1 MFEYGLCTENYN
13 PELLFAFQGV
23 VDTAKKEYDFKYH
36 CHDFLELS
44 IVTSGKVEYYIDGN
58 EYILNKGDLLLSN
71 PGLYHMETPN
81 EKSKYTQLH
90 IGINNFKLSEIRENY
105 IDNKGV
111 GPVLRFK
118 KYENEF
124 LKCCDEII
132 KEEKMKRMGYPL
144 VLKSLVMK
152 LLIIICRELEDEEEK
167 VEENIYSCSLESN
180 EKQNIVKS
188 IISYMNSNYMN
199 DISLDKISK
208 NMYLS
213 PVYISKIFKEE
224 IGDSPINYLIKIRLA
239 KAEELL
245 KDNTLPVKVIAK
257 RVGYNDAYHFSKLFK
272 KYYGVSPSSFR

>member
-1 MFEYGLCTENYN
+1 MFEWGLCTENYN
-13 PELLFAFQGV
+13 PEVLFAFQGV
-23 VDTAKKEYDFKYH
+23 VDGSKKKCDFKYH

-58 EYILNKGDLLLSN
+58 DYVINKGELLLSN

-81 EKSKYTQLH
+81 DSSKYTQLH
-90 IGINNFKLSEIRENY
+90 IGINNFKLSGIRENY
-105 IDNKGV
+105 IDNKGI
-111 GPVLRFK
+111 GPVIKFK
-118 KYENEF
+118 KYESEF

-144 VLKSLVMK
+144 VLKSLIMK
-152 LLIIICRELEDEEEK
+152 LLVILCRELEEEEIQ
-167 VEENIYSCSLESN
+167 EEIYNFSLESS
-180 EKQNIVKS
+180 EKQNIVKE
-188 IISYMNSNYMN
+188 IISYMNDNYMN

-224 IGDSPINYLIKIRLA
+224 IGDSPINHLIKIRLL
-239 KAEELL
+239 KAEEYL
-245 KDNTLPVKVIAK
+245 KDKSIPIKVVAQK
-257 RVGYNDAYHFSKLFK
+257 VGYNDAYHFSKLFK

>member
-1 MFEYGLCTENYN
+1 MFEWGRGTEEYN
-13 PELLFAFQGV
+13 PEVLFAFQASLNGS
-23 VDTAKKEYDFKYH
+23 DNHWEFKYH

-44 IVTSGKVEYYIDGN
+44 IVTSGVADYCIDGN
-58 EYILNKGDLLLSN
+58 NYTIKKGEVLISN
-71 PGLYHMETPN
+71 PGLYHMETPG
-81 EKSKYTQLH
+81 EYSKYTQLH
-90 IGINNFKLSEIRENY
+90 IGVHNFKLSDIRENY

-111 GPVLRFK
+111 GPVIKLK

-132 KEEKMKRMGYPL
+132 KEEKMKRVGYPI

-152 LLIIICRELEDEEEK
+152 LLIILCREFESEEKQEDEY
-167 VEENIYSCSLESN
+167 NCSFQSS
-180 EKQNIVKS
+180 EKQNIVRE
-188 IISYMNSNYMN
+188 IIDYMNENYMC

-224 IGDSPINYLIKIRLA
+224 IGDSPINHLIKIRLS
-239 KAEELL
+239 KAEDLL
-245 KDNTLPVKVIAK
+245 KDKSIPIKVVAQ

-272 KYYGVSPSSFR
+272 KYYGISPSAFR

>member
-1 MFEYGLCTENYN
+1 MFEYGLNTENYN
-13 PELLFAFQGV
+13 PELLFAFQGI
-23 VDTAKKEYDFKYH
+23 VDATKKNYVCKYH

-81 EKSKYTQLH
+81 DTSKYTQLH

-118 KYENEF
+118 KYGNEF

-132 KEEKMKRMGYPL
+132 KEERMKRMGYPL

-152 LLIIICRELEDEEEK
+152 LLIIICRELEEDEEK
-167 VEENIYSCSLESN
+167 VEENIYNCSLESN
-180 EKQNIVKS
+180 EKQNIVNS
-188 IISYMNSNYMN
+188 IISYMNDNYMN

-245 KDNTLPVKVIAK
+245 KDNALPIKVIAK
-257 RVGYNDAYHFSKLFK
+257 SVGYNDAYHFSKLFK

>member
-1 MFEYGLCTENYN
+1 MFEWGICTENYN
-13 PELLFAFQGV
+13 PEVLFAFQAE
-23 VDTAKKEYDFKYH
+23 VDSNKKNYDFKYH

-58 EYILNKGDLLLSN
+58 DYILNKGEVVISN
-71 PGLYHMETPN
+71 PGLYHIEAPT
-81 EKSKYTQLH
+81 ESSKYTQLH

-105 IDNKGV
+105 IDNKGI
-111 GPVLRFK
+111 GPVLKLR

-152 LLIIICRELEDEEEK
+152 LLIILCRELEGDNKEEE
-167 VEENIYSCSLESN
+167 VYNFSLESS
-180 EKQNIVKS
+180 EKQNIVKE
-188 IISYMNSNYMN
+188 IINYMNSNYMN

-224 IGDSPINYLIKIRLA
+224 IGESPINHLIKIRLS

-245 KDNTLPVKVIAK
+245 KDNTIPIKVVAQ

-272 KYYGVSPSSFR
+272 KYYGVSPSAFR